1 MQVLIAFSLKRRFL
15 NASTLLLNVLLAL
28 IITAA
33 FFADEIVNFINPSL
47 FDEQKVYLQVD
58 EVVSEALMQMEMEG
72 IVFETTDKSAAEII
86 EEDAKAYVLTHEENY
101 QLITKYPI
109 DETTQLLFNEILTSV
124 HQNLALSEVLQE
136 EALAYSQIQ
145 IQVENEAM
153 QKDVDVDPNK
163 QNLIFMI
170 ITSIYFTMLSFSTS
184 VANEVVYEKST
195 RQLELI
201 LTSVSAKTHFLS
213 KMLIGWL
220 SILLQLGC
228 TIFFVVSAFLLR
240 NSYDQG
246 IGLIELINQL
256 QLIHLEEKTFG
267 ALLGSI
273 HVEGAFIFQCIFI
286 FIFLMLG
293 IIFVQMLLSI
303 IASFVN
309 SVEQAGSIQ
318 SPFYLILL
326 AIYYFALSINTPY
339 QLSEGIGF
347 YCSFLPVLNML
358 LMPSRLLVQ
367 NVPIIELLLSASIS
381 IFAMIILFEK
391 GSSIYQKGVLDYT
404 GKGLMKIMQS
414 MKGEKT

>member
-15 NASTLLLNVLLAL
+15 NASTMLLNVLLAL

>member
-47 FDEQKVYLQVD
+47 FDEQKVYMQVD

-228 TIFFVVSAFLLR
+228 TIFFVILAFLLR

-256 QLIHLEEKTFG
+256 QLIHFEEKTFG
-267 ALLGSI
+267 ALLGSL

>member
-201 LTSVSAKTHFLS
+201 LASVSAKTHFLS

-228 TIFFVVSAFLLR
+228 TIFFVILAFLLR

>member
-47 FDEQKVYLQVD
+47 FDEQKVFLQVD

>member
-1 MQVLIAFSLKRRFL
+1 M
-15 NASTLLLNVLLAL
+15 
-28 IITAA
+28 
-33 FFADEIVNFINPSL
+33 
-47 FDEQKVYLQVD
+47 
-58 EVVSEALMQMEMEG
+58 
-72 IVFETTDKSAAEII
+72 
-86 EEDAKAYVLTHEENY
+86 
-101 QLITKYPI
+101 
-109 DETTQLLFNEILTSV
+109 
-124 HQNLALSEVLQE
+124 
-136 EALAYSQIQ
+136 
-145 IQVENEAM
+145 
-153 QKDVDVDPNK
+153 
-163 QNLIFMI
+163 
-170 ITSIYFTMLSFSTS
+170 
-184 VANEVVYEKST
+184 
-195 RQLELI
+195 
-201 LTSVSAKTHFLS
+201 
-213 KMLIGWL
+213 
-220 SILLQLGC
+220 
-228 TIFFVVSAFLLR
+228 R

-347 YCSFLPVLNML
+347 YCSFFFFLNML

>member
-153 QKDVDVDPNK
+153 QKDVDIDPNK

-228 TIFFVVSAFLLR
+228 TIFFVILAFLLR

>member
-163 QNLIFMI
+163 QNLISLHLF
-170 ITSIYFTMLSFSTS
+170 
-184 VANEVVYEKST
+184 
-195 RQLELI
+195 
-201 LTSVSAKTHFLS
+201 
-213 KMLIGWL
+213 
-220 SILLQLGC
+220 
-228 TIFFVVSAFLLR
+228 
-240 NSYDQG
+240 
-246 IGLIELINQL
+246 
-256 QLIHLEEKTFG
+256 LIHQSLF
-267 ALLGSI
+267 S
-273 HVEGAFIFQCIFI
+273 FP
-286 FIFLMLG
+286 
-293 IIFVQMLLSI
+293 LSSYI
-303 IASFVN
+303 
-309 SVEQAGSIQ
+309 
-318 SPFYLILL
+318 
-326 AIYYFALSINTPY
+326 
-339 QLSEGIGF
+339 
-347 YCSFLPVLNML
+347 
-358 LMPSRLLVQ
+358 
-367 NVPIIELLLSASIS
+367 
-381 IFAMIILFEK
+381 
-391 GSSIYQKGVLDYT
+391 
-404 GKGLMKIMQS
+404 
-414 MKGEKT
+414 

>member
-153 QKDVDVDPNK
+153 QKDVDIDPNK

-201 LTSVSAKTHFLS
+201 LASVSAKTHFLS

-228 TIFFVVSAFLLR
+228 TIFFVILAFLLR

>member
-228 TIFFVVSAFLLR
+228 TIFFVILAFLLR

-404 GKGLMKIMQS
+404 G
-414 MKGEKT
+414 

>member
-228 TIFFVVSAFLLR
+228 TIFFVILAFLLR

-367 NVPIIELLLSASIS
+367 NVPIIELLLSASLS

>member
-228 TIFFVVSAFLLR
+228 TIFFVILAFLLR

>member
-58 EVVSEALMQMEMEG
+58 EVVSEALMQMGMEG

-228 TIFFVVSAFLLR
+228 TIFFVILAFLLR